1 MNKAKLP
8 LCCSPRAYKLLT
20 EQLPSLS
27 SLDSLVRASVAVA
40 MHQMDHV
47 NPVDVEA
54 SLQKYADTVR
64 SRVRGRQTQALL
76 AHLHEFLFD
85 ELGFIGNASDYYNT
99 SNSYLPAVLETKR
112 GLPIS
117 LSLVYT
123 SVAQKLGLKAYGVAL
138 PGHFMVGLEVGNEKM
153 LIDPFAGGKLVTTE
167 EAHTR
172 LKELFGPEVEWS
184 DELLQPATHVH
195 WLTRMLQNLL
205 NVFSSTGHYADVAAM
220 LELEMT
226 LWPQQHQLQR
236 DLALV
241 LARCGLSQPASVWLD
256 HYLRTNPDDP
266 QRSQLQ
272 QLLDVLST

>member
-1 MNKAKLP
+1 MNLKLP
-8 LCCSPRAYKLLT
+8 LCCSPRAYELLIK
-20 EQLPSLS
+20 QLPSLS
-27 SLDSLVRASVAVA
+27 SLDSLVHAAVAVS
-40 MHQMDHV
+40 MHQMDEV
-47 NPVDVEA
+47 EPATVDA
-54 SLQKYADTVR
+54 TIQRYADTVR
-64 SRVRGRQTQALL
+64 SRVRGRQPQALL

-85 ELGFIGNASDYYNT
+85 EEGFAGNADDYYNT
-99 SNSYLPAVLETKR
+99 TNSYLPIVLETKR
-112 GLPIS
+112 GLPIT
-117 LSLVYT
+117 LSLLYT
-123 SVAQKLGLKAYGVAL
+123 AVAQKLGLKAFGVAL
-138 PGHFMVGLEVGNEKM
+138 PGHFMVGLEIEEDFM
-153 LIDPFAGGKLVTTE
+153 LVDPFAGGKLVTND

-184 DELLQPATHVH
+184 DELLQPASHVH

-220 LELEMT
+220 LEMEMT
-226 LWPQQHQLQR
+226 LWPQQAQLKR

-256 HYLRTNPDDP
+256 HYLKTNPNDP

>member
-1 MNKAKLP
+1 MNVKLP
-8 LCCSPRAYKLLT
+8 LCCSPRAYKVLT
-20 EQLPSLS
+20 DQLPSLA
-27 SLDSLVRASVAVA
+27 SLDSLVRAAVAVA
-40 MHQMDHV
+40 MHQIDDAD
-47 NPVDVEA
+47 PAAVE
-54 SLQKYADTVR
+54 STLQKYADTVR

-85 ELGFIGNASDYYNT
+85 ELGFVGNASDYYNT
-99 SNSYLPAVLETKR
+99 SNSYLPAVLDTKR
-112 GLPIS
+112 GLPIT

-138 PGHFMVGLEVGNEKM
+138 PGHFMVGLDIGDEKM
-153 LIDPFAGGKLVTTE
+153 LIDPFAGGKLVTTD

-184 DELLQPATHVH
+184 DELLQPASHVH

-220 LELEMT
+220 LEMEMT

-256 HYLRTNPDDP
+256 HYLKTNPDDP

-272 QLLDVLST
+272 QLLDVLSA

>member
-1 MNKAKLP
+1 MNVVKLP
-8 LCCSPRAYKLLT
+8 LCCSPRAYKLLN

-27 SLDSLVRASVAVA
+27 SLDSLIRASVAVA
-40 MHQMDHV
+40 MHQMDE
-47 NPVDVEA
+47 VDPADVDA
-54 SLQKYADTVR
+54 TLQKYADTVR
-64 SRVRGRQTQALL
+64 SRVRGRQTQAIL

-85 ELGFIGNASDYYNT
+85 ELSFIGNASDYYNT

-112 GLPIS
+112 GLPIT
-117 LSLVYT
+117 LSLIYT

-138 PGHFMVGLEVGNEKM
+138 PGHFMVGIDIGDEKM
-153 LIDPFAGGKLVTTE
+153 LIDPFAGGKLVTTD

-220 LELEMT
+220 LEMEMT

-256 HYLRTNPDDP
+256 HYLKTNPDDP

-272 QLLDVLST
+272 QLLDVLSA